1 MNDRLQFR
9 IAREEDLPEIVRL
22 LVQDQLGS
30 TREVLSDPLPQVYLN
45 AFNAMKT
52 QPGNDYIIGIINER
66 IVCCYQF
73 TVIHG
78 ISRSGSSRA
87 QIEGVRV
94 DSDMR
99 GQNIG
104 NLLMK
109 DAIERAR
116 ANKCLLLQL
125 TTDKSRPDAPRF
137 YEGLGLSASHIGY
150 KLDIS

>member
-1 MNDRLQFR
+1 MNDKLQFR
-9 IAREEDLPEIVRL
+9 IAGEEDLPEIVRL

-30 TREVLSDPLPQVYLN
+30 TREVLTDPLPQVYLD
-45 AFNAMKT
+45 AFDAMKT
-52 QPGNDYIIGIINER
+52 QPGNDYIVGVTDER

-94 DSDMR
+94 DDSLR

-104 NLLMK
+104 KLMMT

-116 ANKCLLLQL
+116 SNKCRLLQL
-125 TTDKSRPDAPRF
+125 TTDKSRPDAHRF
-137 YEGLGLSASHIGY
+137 YEGLGLSDSHIGY
-150 KLDIS
+150 KLDIT

>member
-1 MNDRLQFR
+1 MDEKLHFR
-9 IAREEDLPEIVRL
+9 SATEEDLPRIVQL
-22 LVQDQLGS
+22 LIQDQLGS
-30 TREVLSDPLPQVYLN
+30 TREMLSDPLPQVYLD
-45 AFNAMKT
+45 AFAAMKA
-52 QPGNDYIIGIINER
+52 QSGNDYIVGVINRR

-94 DSDMR
+94 DSSMR

-104 NLLMK
+104 SLLMK
-109 DAIERAR
+109 DAIERAKSG
-116 ANKCLLLQL
+116 KCPLLQL
-125 TTDKSRPDAPRF
+125 TTDKSRPDAHRF
-137 YEGLGLSASHIGY
+137 YEAAGLTASHIGY

>member
-99 GQNIG
+99 G
-104 NLLMK
+104 L
-109 DAIERAR
+109 A
-116 ANKCLLLQL
+116 
-125 TTDKSRPDAPRF
+125 SRPAI
-137 YEGLGLSASHIGY
+137 SAISLIFHNPIFSIIY
-150 KLDIS
+150 IMRKLDI